1 MNFFLLARNV
11 AMTDRELLLRLAGVV
26 QLGILLA
33 SFLVPRVL
41 DWRDS
46 LRSLPKLSR
55 NLIWV
60 HGAFIVLIIV
70 GFGLLT
76 IVEAAGTPLARA
88 VCTLMGLFWLARLG
102 VQFFVFDASPFLTS
116 RFLRLG
122 YYGLTVAFLYL
133 SVVYGWSALA

>member
-1 MNFFLLARNV
+1 MN
-11 AMTDRELLLRLAGVV
+11 DRELLLRLAGVV
-26 QLGILLA
+26 QLGILIA

-46 LRSLPKLSR
+46 LRSLSKLSR
-55 NLIWV
+55 DLIWV
-60 HGAFIVLIIV
+60 HGAFIVLVIV

-76 IVEAAGTPLARA
+76 IVEAPDLAAGTPLARA

-122 YYGLTVAFLYL
+122 YHGLTVAFFYL